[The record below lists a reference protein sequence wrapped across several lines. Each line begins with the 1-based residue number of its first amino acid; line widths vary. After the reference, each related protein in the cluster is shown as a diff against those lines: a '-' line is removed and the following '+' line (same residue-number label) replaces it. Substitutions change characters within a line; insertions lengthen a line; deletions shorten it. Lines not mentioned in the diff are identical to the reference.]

1 MRKRA
6 GSGVSGEPESR
17 AMVDPFETGEWWF
30 FNVFHGILLLGI
42 YDEKYVRI
50 FLFDHVPI
58 EWLEMVDG
66 WSGLLLVILVWLIS
80 TRKWVITQV
89 ASRPSRV
96 TRPYLTHLG
105 WNRFLQP
112 QLLKSGNI
120 PGKTPLNIYHY
131 HHFMPKIAKIWKST
145 ANIRPLDL
153 LGPFLHISPGLQAP
167 TIPPQSTA
175 LMQGRHG
182 SEGEVSRFFVKGA
195 NPRASRKGLK
205 QLTRVARRGWL
216 KKGASSC
223 FSFPHTYYNL

>member
-1 MRKRA
+1 
-6 GSGVSGEPESR
+6 
-17 AMVDPFETGEWWF
+17 MVFQCFSWDF
-30 FNVFHGILLLGI
+30 LLGI
-42 YDEKYVRI
+42 YDEKYVP
-50 FLFDHVPI
+50 FFWFDHVPI

-66 WSGLLLVILVWLIS
+66 WSRLLLVILVWLIS

-112 QLLKSGNI
+112 QLLKSGNQVKRHWTFI
-120 PGKTPLNIYHY
+120 SIITSCQKLPKYENQHQISGHWIFWG
-131 HHFMPKIAKIWKST
+131 HFSIF
-145 ANIRPLDL
+145 L
-153 LGPFLHISPGLQAP
+153 LAILQAP

-195 NPRASRKGLK
+195 NPRASRKGLGTHTGRTAGVAK
-205 QLTRVARRGWL
+205 EASFQLL
-216 KKGASSC
+216 
-223 FSFPHTYYNL
+223 FFPTHIL

>member
-120 PGKTPLNIYHY
+120 QVKRHWTFIIIITSCQKLPKYENQQQISGHLIFWGHFSIFLLASRLQPFHPNPLPWCKAGTG
-131 HHFMPKIAKIWKST
+131 PKEKYLASSSKARIPERPAK
-145 ANIRPLDL
+145 
-153 LGPFLHISPGLQAP
+153 
-167 TIPPQSTA
+167 A
-175 LMQGRHG
+175 LNNSHG
-182 SEGEVSRFFVKGA
+182 SHGG
-195 NPRASRKGLK
+195 G
-205 QLTRVARRGWL
+205 G
-216 KKGASSC
+216 
-223 FSFPHTYYNL
+223 